1 MEQQGLNFLVKDNVP
16 RFEWEKKVVV
26 FLIKK
31 KKRNVE
37 KSFASRLVM
46 MKFVLH

>member
-26 FLIKK
+26 VLIKK
-31 KKRNVE
+31 KKE
-37 KSFASRLVM
+37 C
-46 MKFVLH
+46 